1 MIDKILVGKLKKV
14 ISDNTLMGQ
23 KWIHN
28 QEITG

>member
-23 KWIHN
+23 KMDTQPRYHC
-28 QEITG
+28 